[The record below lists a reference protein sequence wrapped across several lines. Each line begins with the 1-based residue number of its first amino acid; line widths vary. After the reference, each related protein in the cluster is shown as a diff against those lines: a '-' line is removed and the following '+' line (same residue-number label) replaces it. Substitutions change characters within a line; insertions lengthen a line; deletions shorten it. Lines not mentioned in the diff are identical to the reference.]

1 MGEFKAKSKNSVDPI
16 LVVGAGLSAA
26 DAIMAARFRG
36 IPVLHAFRD
45 SSNVWNTEKQTYD
58 RLKWLPI
65 SIYPE
70 YHKVYEMMAD
80 GGTNYPLY
88 KALPGFTLMDV
99 SQITKEDCQSKEKR
113 VTLCTPDSQIVS
125 HRVSLAAILI
135 GISSIL
141 PNNSHL
147 PLKQISIY

>member
-1 MGEFKAKSKNSVDPI
+1 MGEFKTKSKKTVDPI

-45 SSNVWNTEKQTYD
+45 SSKDWNNEKQTFD
-58 RLKWLPI
+58 RLKWLPV

-99 SQITKEDCQSKEKR
+99 NETSKDDDNQSKEKR
-113 VTLCTPDSQIVS
+113 VTLCTPDGQLISYQVS
-125 HRVSLAAILI
+125 HAAILI
-135 GISSIL
+135 GM
-141 PNNSHL
+141 
-147 PLKQISIY
+147 